1 MAVGKNKRLSKG
13 KKGLKKKTVDPFT
26 RKDWY
31 GIKAPAPFAIRDVGK
46 TLVNRT
52 TGLKNANDALKGRIF
67 EVSLA
72 DLQKDEDHSF
82 RKVKLRVDEIQGKN
96 CLTNFHGLD
105 FTSDKL
111 RSLVRKWQTLIEAN
125 VTVMTTDH
133 YLLRLF
139 AIAFTKRRPNQIK
152 KTTYA
157 ASSQIRAIRR
167 KMTEIIQREA
177 SSCTLTQL
185 TSKLIPEV
193 IGREIEK
200 ATQGIYPLQNVHIRK
215 VKLLKQPKFDLGA
228 LMALHGES
236 TTDEQGQ
243 KVEREFKETVLE
255 TYEGTL
261 KLVIVGPSGV
271 GKSAMLTRYCDHEF
285 NPMLISTV
293 GVDFKFKDLWI
304 RGKPYRLNIFDT
316 AGQEKFYALSKS
328 FYRGCHGVLLV
339 YDISNRA
346 SFLALDKWHREARD
360 NMPGGALLGLVGTKL
375 DRAQDGGREV
385 TYEDGLA
392 KMLAYQASGFYEVS
406 SMSGQNIKKPFVGMV
421 GSILDTPGLLQAVQ
435 ERPYPATFELASN
448 PRASL
453 MDTVCQC

>member
-13 KKGLKKKTVDPFT
+13 KKGLKKKAQDPFA

-46 TLVNRT
+46 TLVNRS
-52 TGLKNANDALKGRIF
+52 TGLKNANDALKGRIV

-72 DLQKDEDHSF
+72 DLQKDEDHAF
-82 RKVKLRVDEIQGKN
+82 RKVKLRVDEVQGKN

-111 RSLVRKWQTLIEAN
+111 RSLVRKWQSLIEAN

-157 ASSQIRAIRR
+157 ATSQIRAIRK

-228 LMALHGES
+228 LMSLHGES
-236 TTDEQGQ
+236 STDEQGQ

-255 TYEGTL
+255 SVL
-261 KLVIVGPSGV
+261 LIGPSGA
-271 GKSAMLTRYCDHEF
+271 GKSALLTRYCDDEF
-285 NPMLISTV
+285 DPETSTATI
-293 GVDFKFKDLWI
+293 GIDFKIKALNV
-304 RGKPYRLNIFDT
+304 RGKPYRLTLFDT
-316 AGQEKFYALSKS
+316 AGQERFRTLSTS
-328 FYRGCHGVLLV
+328 FYRGAHGVVLV
-339 YDISNRA
+339 YDISARA
-346 SFLALDKWHREARD
+346 GFLGMERWFLEAKANTVEGVALYLVGAKLDKAEHS
-360 NMPGGALLGLVGTKL
+360 
-375 DRAQDGGREV
+375 REV
-385 TYEDGLA
+385 TPEEGRALA
-392 KMLAYQASGFYEVS
+392 EAHGARFCEASAKTGMNVRR
-406 SMSGQNIKKPFVGMV
+406 PFVEIV
-421 GSILDTPGLLQAVQ
+421 DHIVQNPGLIQAAKTGRAAGVV
-435 ERPYPATFELASN
+435 PLNSN
-448 PRASL
+448 AGGGYLPSCA
-453 MDTVCQC
+453 C